1 MFLAID
7 GRKMIRQPH
16 TIEIPP
22 IASHEVAETAD
33 QRPTVKPGSRYV
45 QVNCTFGRNYTYQD
59 VMGELYRLRANRGV
73 HSITFEP
80 MAGKRYLTIN
90 AYMGEVS
97 ETHVGY
103 DGCKIVDSSLT
114 VPFIQVDTPTFL
126 IPIRFRLRGILA
138 ILTPWTFHIVQAAGR
153 IFDIDGW
160 IRDLGAGGGQTRIQI
175 HNETRAIDY
184 LSTPGDF
191 ICVAP
196 PNKRLQNAVLGVD
209 LDYAQGDELYCNITD
224 IPGFGMSADALVT
237 VWTWSYRP

>member
-1 MFLAID
+1 
-7 GRKMIRQPH
+7 MIRQPH

-22 IASHEVAETAD
+22 IASHEVSETAD
-33 QRPTVKPGSRYV
+33 QRPMVKPGSPYV

-90 AYMGEVS
+90 AYMGEAS

-103 DGCKIVDSSLT
+103 DGCVIIDSSVT
-114 VPFIQVDTPTFL
+114 IPFVQADTPTFL
-126 IPIRFRLRGILA
+126 IPIRFRLRGILS
-138 ILTPWTFHIVQAAGR
+138 ILSPWTLQIAQAAGR
-153 IFDIDGW
+153 IFDIDGY

-175 HNETRAIDY
+175 HNETAAIDY

-191 ICVAP
+191 VCAP
-196 PNKRLQNAVLGVD
+196 GAYRLQNAVLGAN
-209 LDYAQGDELYCNITD
+209 LDYAQGDEIDCNIID
-224 IPGFGMSADALVT
+224 IPLGGLSADALVT
-237 VWTWSYRP
+237 IWTWSYRP